1 MHATKPPRAPFLIRE
16 AALPRDFP
24 PPGPIGVVIVKSYPA
39 YRAARVRASDLPGGG
54 QDDMF
59 MSLFRHIQKED
70 IAMTAPVEMGFAAG
84 DSGPTSRP
92 VPHPP
97 ESMAFLYA
105 DPSVGKT
112 EKDGNIA
119 VVDLPAMT
127 VLSVGVRGS
136 YDRARFEEGMEKID
150 AWIAAHPGEYGVAGP
165 PRFLGY
171 NSPFVPWFMRYG
183 EVQLPVREER

>member
-1 MHATKPPRAPFLIRE
+1 VIRE

-24 PPGPIGVVIVKSYPA
+24 APGPVGVVLEKSYPPC
-39 YRAARVRASDLPGGG
+39 RAARVRASDLPGGR

-59 MSLFRHIQKED
+59 MSLFHHIQKED
-70 IAMTAPVEMGFAAG
+70 IAMTAPVVMGFAPG
-84 DSGPTSRP
+84 VDGPASRP
-92 VPHPP
+92 APHPP

-105 DPSVGKT
+105 DPGVGKT
-112 EKDGNIA
+112 EHDGSIA

-136 YDRARFEEGMEKID
+136 YDRAHFEEGMGKID
-150 AWIAAHPGEYGVAGP
+150 AWLKAHPGEYAAARS
-165 PRFLGY
+165 PRYLGY

-183 EVQLPVREER
+183 EVQLPVRACR